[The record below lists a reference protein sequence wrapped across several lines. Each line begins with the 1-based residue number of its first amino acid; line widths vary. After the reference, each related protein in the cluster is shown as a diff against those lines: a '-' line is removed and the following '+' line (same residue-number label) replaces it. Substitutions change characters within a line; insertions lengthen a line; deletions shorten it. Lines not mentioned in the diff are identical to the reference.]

1 MTIKSKSNFYRQCV
15 WNLVSGWLQIGHKL
29 KKAVTPQFVDMMSS
43 SIFLL
48 LLFVFWC
55 CCVFLVKFSYCSKF
69 HVNIITGSGIMTIFI
84 NKELT
89 KNPEMGNTPI
99 WDLSSIWRLW
109 QVKDTK
115 FGKNVSNVLLNNAKC
130 QGYSVYH
137 FWVIKVKP
145 TGG

>member
-1 MTIKSKSNFYRQCV
+1 MSRIWFPDGCKLAINWKRQ
-15 WNLVSGWLQIGHKL
+15 WHHNLLTWCHH
-29 KKAVTPQFVDMMSS
+29 QFFVC
-43 SIFLL
+43 
-48 LLFVFWC
+48 LFVFRC

-69 HVNIITGSGIMTIFI
+69 HVNIITGSGVMTIFS